1 MKQEKQ
7 GGGIG
12 IIVKDEIECKR
23 IKSTKTISFEHG
35 IWKITTG
42 GKSFA
47 LAVIYRSPS
56 LGGITINNFTNELIT
71 TLTDI
76 MAHEKDIIL
85 LGDFNIRINVVHQQD
100 RLLSCQ
106 LHPTFPPGYKEYG
119 AIRLQAGIIR

>member
-1 MKQEKQ
+1 MKQKKT

-12 IIVKDEIECKR
+12 IILKDGIECKR

-56 LGGITINNFTNELIT
+56 LEGITFNNFTNELIT

-76 MAHEKDIIL
+76 MAHQKDIIL
-85 LGDFNIRINVVHQQD
+85 LGDFNIHINN
-100 RLLSCQ
+100 Q
-106 LHPTFPPGYKEYG
+106 LDPDV
-119 AIRLQAGIIR
+119 LQFSDTMEAFEFEQYVKSITHK